1 MTDRLRGVVVTF
13 GQDIRVDDAEAIL
26 SAIRMIKGVV
36 DVQPVVASYEGDMAE
51 ARVNQQW
58 REKLYAL
65 IREDRDG
72 KKRDGNG

>member
-36 DVQPVVASYEGDMAE
+36 DVQPVVATYEGDMAE

-72 KKRDGNG
+72 K